1 MSFFIV
7 QFIHLVSRLLSLLII
22 VDAILSFVLSP
33 FHPIREFMGKILQ
46 PLYNPIR
53 RIIPSAGGLD
63 FSPLVLLI
71 IVQLL
76 EALLVSLFSR
86 IG

>member
-7 QFIHLVSRLLSLLII
+7 QVIHLVSRLLSLLII
-22 VDAILSFVLSP
+22 VDAILSFLLSP
-33 FHPIREFMGKILQ
+33 FHPIREFIGKILQ

-53 RIIPSAGGLD
+53 RILPPVSGLD

-71 IVQLL
+71 IVQVL
-76 EALLVSLFSR
+76 EFVLVSLFSR